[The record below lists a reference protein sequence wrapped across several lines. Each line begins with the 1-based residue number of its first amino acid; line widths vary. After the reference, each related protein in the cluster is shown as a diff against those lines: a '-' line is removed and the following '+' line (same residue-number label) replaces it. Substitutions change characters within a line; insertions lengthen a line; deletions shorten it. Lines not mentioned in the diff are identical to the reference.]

1 MIRNWHWR
9 NEEGRGRITLTWYLN
24 CDSHR
29 MGIIRVHKDKNIVPG
44 YFEAVGTVL
53 VEEGEYELLG
63 FHADPGRNPPISEF
77 KEVYAK
83 LDEYGTRRRVDR
95 AK

>member
-63 FHADPGRNPPISEF
+63 FMPILVEIHRYRNLKRF
-77 KEVYAK
+77 
-83 LDEYGTRRRVDR
+83 TRN
-95 AK
+95 